1 MTRGTARQ
9 SVTAASLLQ
18 AVAALLMVL
27 VWVPAVRAADDEAT
41 QSGRWR
47 SPEWRSRSGAGRSG
61 AGRCASSAAL
71 PRLHVRRAA
80 RLAGRARHAADSR
93 AGGDLFTFVTDQL
106 TVDRSN
112 LRAGGFAV
120 DLGIVLMPKF
130 DVVGGFDMSRNES
143 GSEYRRYIA
152 SNSQPITQVT
162 RLNQFAFSGGVR
174 FSPVGRGRRISRY
187 AFIPQRFTPY
197 AGAGASIAYY
207 SLAQHG
213 QFVDFVDLSV
223 FTDWFASNGWSV
235 GPFVNG
241 GVDVQ
246 VWKRLSVTFDGPIFL
261 AALQPQSRLPRLR
274 RDRPGRVSWKH
285 RHQHRLLRSALMI
298 RTHVPIAA
306 ALLAIAA
313 SLAHAQPTSA
323 TAPRLTTGKQQRM
336 GVDPRW
342 SPWLGCRTP
351 AARSGA
357 SPGTQLCI
365 VPSDDGTGVRMIT
378 FDNDREILGE
388 VVIADGT
395 PQPMADKGCS
405 GQRTTRWSTS
415 GLRLF
420 SASSQKCADEPEIKT
435 TGLSALV
442 TADQWIDVQ
451 VADAHEREQV
461 RVHRFW
467 RSSAPAPAPVSETVR
482 QCASRACSPDADRR
496 R

>member
-1 MTRGTARQ
+1 MFGAPRAWLGVRGT
-9 SVTAASLLQ
+9 LLI
-18 AVAALLMVL
+18 
-27 VWVPAVRAADDEAT
+27 P
-41 QSGRWR
+41 
-47 SPEWRSRSGAGRSG
+47 
-61 AGRCASSAAL
+61 
-71 PRLHVRRAA
+71 
-80 RLAGRARHAADSR
+80 R

-246 VWKRLSVTFDGPIFL
+246 VWKRLSVTFDGRYSWLHSSLDRDFL
-261 AALQPQSRLPRLR
+261 GF
-274 RDRPGRVSWKH
+274 DG
-285 RHQHRLLRSALMI
+285 I
-298 RTHVPIAA
+298 D
-306 ALLAIAA
+306 LAGFRG
-313 SLAHAQPTSA
+313 S
-323 TAPRLTTGKQQRM
+323 TGI
-336 GVDPRW
+336 
-342 SPWLGCRTP
+342 S
-351 AARSGA
+351 
-357 SPGTQLCI
+357 I
-365 VPSDDGTGVRMIT
+365 V
-378 FDNDREILGE
+378 F
-388 VVIADGT
+388 
-395 PQPMADKGCS
+395 
-405 GQRTTRWSTS
+405 
-415 GLRLF
+415 
-420 SASSQKCADEPEIKT
+420 
-435 TGLSALV
+435 
-442 TADQWIDVQ
+442 
-451 VADAHEREQV
+451 
-461 RVHRFW
+461 
-467 RSSAPAPAPVSETVR
+467 
-482 QCASRACSPDADRR
+482 
-496 R
+496 